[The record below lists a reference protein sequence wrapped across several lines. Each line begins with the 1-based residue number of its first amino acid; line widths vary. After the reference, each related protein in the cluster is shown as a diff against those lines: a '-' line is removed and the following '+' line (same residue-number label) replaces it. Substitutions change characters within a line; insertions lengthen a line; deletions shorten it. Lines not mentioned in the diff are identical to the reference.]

1 VPHEV
6 PLVLRVQPA
15 VSVSVVIT
23 MPQLPPEQMASV
35 RERVR
40 LPEGAQASA

>member
-1 VPHEV
+1 L
-6 PLVLRVQPA
+6 LVRAQPA

-23 MPQLPPEQMASV
+23 MPQLPPEQTASV

-40 LPEGAQASA
+40 EPLAAQALG